1 MRTRNIAF
9 EQNFVVEQASDLS
22 QQVLVLS
29 TSDDDDNDFD
39 LAPQL
44 KMLHETSGRVSQP
57 KSAVCIWLDGPELQL
72 LEDFLK
78 GIQDM
83 LLHAESRR
91 NPEHY
96 VERMLEFTS
105 GRASRSSSASSITS
119 FMLHSSS
126 GRRLSEEFEEEGQT
140 TTDMMRFTS
149 GRREK
154 PFARVSREE
163 NE

>member
-1 MRTRNIAF
+1 MRPRNTAF
-9 EQNFVVEQASDLS
+9 EQGLVVEQASGLS
-22 QQVLVLS
+22 QQVLVIS
-29 TSDDDDNDFD
+29 TGDDDDDFD
-39 LAPQL
+39 LAPQIR
-44 KMLHETSGRVSQP
+44 MLDETSGRVPQT
-57 KSAVCIWLDGPELQL
+57 KSVVCVWLDGPELQL

-78 GIQDM
+78 GIQDK

-119 FMLHSSS
+119 FMLQFSS
-126 GRRLSEEFEEEGQT
+126 GRRILEEFEEEGQT

-154 PFARVSREE
+154 PLARASREE